1 MVDCGEIHEAALFG
15 NFDVDLRVGAVIGL
29 PRGRSVVR
37 SGAQAPLR
45 HLDEWTPRETLRY
58 RLEVTRVR

>member
-1 MVDCGEIHEAALFG
+1 MEAPA
-15 NFDVDLRVGAVIGL
+15 A
-29 PRGRSVVR
+29 R
-37 SGAQAPLR
+37 SGERVDPTLEPMHLRGQELGIAERARAQAPLR